1 MTIIF
6 NFKYFLDKI
15 VKYFF
20 KANLMKLTKI
30 LMILS
35 FLFIYSFASA
45 KEIPA
50 IVTVDWLKTNQENT
64 RLAVIDLRAKKEYEK
79 GHLKNAVNIPGLK
92 SLFDDKFFMPKLEFL
107 KELFSNAGIDS
118 NSLVVAYDNGDFIW
132 AARFYWILETL
143 GHENVGILKVG
154 YSDWLS
160 KQLPISKEPYKAQK
174 KEFIPRIDNEKVQ
187 TKLSTL
193 LAIGNKTIID
203 GRKQSHYQGKESLA
217 KRFGHIPTAKNY
229 ACTQNYQVT
238 TKGNEM
244 KNLDELKEVYKNL
257 PKDKEIIL
265 YCDGGAE
272 AALNYIVLKE
282 LGYKAS
288 VYDGSWLEW
297 GNDSEVPV
305 NNPSKSK

>member
-1 MTIIF
+1 
-6 NFKYFLDKI
+6 
-15 VKYFF
+15 
-20 KANLMKLTKI
+20 MKLTKMLLI
-30 LMILS
+30 LCSLTI
-35 FLFIYSFASA
+35 FSFASST
-45 KEIPA
+45 KELPA
-50 IVTVDWLKTNQENT
+50 IVPVDWLKSNQNNP
-64 RLAVIDLRAKKEYEK
+64 RIVIVDLRAKEEYIK
-79 GHLKNAVNIPGLK
+79 GHLQQAVNIPGLK
-92 SLFDDKFFMPKLEFL
+92 SLFDEKFFMPKLEFL

-154 YSDWLS
+154 YGDWLAQ
-160 KQLPISKEPYKAQK
+160 QLPTSTNTYTSEK

-203 GRKQSHYQGKESLA
+203 GRKQSHYEGKESLA
-217 KRFGHIPTAKNY
+217 KRFGHIPTAQNY

-244 KNLDELKEVYKNL
+244 KNLEELKEVYKNI

-305 NNPSKSK
+305 DNPSKKE